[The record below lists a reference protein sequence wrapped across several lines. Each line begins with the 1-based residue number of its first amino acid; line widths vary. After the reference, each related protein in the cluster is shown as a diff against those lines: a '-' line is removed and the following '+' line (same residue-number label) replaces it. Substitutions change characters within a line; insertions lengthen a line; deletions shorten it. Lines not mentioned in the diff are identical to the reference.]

1 MPAILLHLVP
11 ATLYAALSAWLWHS
25 RWRGA
30 ALARPATTAHPG
42 ERLGLFLALMFHA
55 LSLREGMFP
64 DGVMHFGFATA
75 LSAMLWLALALY
87 WIESFYTRIDGLP
100 LLGLPV
106 AALCVLLPALVP
118 EEHVV
123 ANAANP
129 AFRLHFLMAM
139 LAYGLFT
146 IAACHALLMMALERH
161 LHQGRLSPFLASLP
175 PLLTMERLL
184 FRLINIAFVLLTLTL
199 VSGAMFSEEVFG
211 KALTFSHKVLFAFI
225 SWLTF
230 GALLVGRHFKGWR
243 GKTALRW
250 TLAGFAALLLAYVGS
265 YFVLDVLLRR
275 GG

>member
-1 MPAILLHLVP
+1 MHTILLHLIP
-11 ATLYAALSAWLWHS
+11 ATLYAGLAAWLWRS
-25 RWRGA
+25 RWQGA
-30 ALARPATTAHPG
+30 ALARPVASAHPG
-42 ERLGLFLALMFHA
+42 ERFGLFLALMLHA
-55 LSLREGMFP
+55 LSLRISMFP
-64 DGVMHFGFATA
+64 DGVMHFGFAIA

-87 WIESFYTRIDGLP
+87 WVESFYTRIDGLP

-106 AALCVLLPALVP
+106 AAICVLMPALVP

-146 IAACHALLMMALERH
+146 IAACHALLMTALERH
-161 LHQGRLSPFLASLP
+161 LHRGKLSPFLASLP

-184 FRLINIAFVLLTLTL
+184 FRLIKIAFILLTLTL
-199 VSGAMFSEEVFG
+199 ASGIFFSEEVFG
-211 KALTFSHKVLFAFI
+211 KALTFSHKTLFAFI
-225 SWLTF
+225 SWLIF
-230 GALLVGRHFKGWR
+230 GALLAGRRLKGWR